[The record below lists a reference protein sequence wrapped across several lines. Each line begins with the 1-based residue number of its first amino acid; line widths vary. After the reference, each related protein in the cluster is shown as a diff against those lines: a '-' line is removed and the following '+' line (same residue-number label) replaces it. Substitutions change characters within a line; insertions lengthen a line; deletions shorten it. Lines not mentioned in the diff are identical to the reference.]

1 MHEWFPTVLLKK
13 QPREKM
19 LHSFASFSAEMQ
31 QRRWCESMP
40 HYFTNFFFS
49 FTYLLPYFHNKQKQQ
64 ETKKVAKKGKGFVSG
79 KTASD
84 LWFYFHLANL
94 WAFYYI
100 NINFTAP
107 LEHTVSESF

>member
-1 MHEWFPTVLLKK
+1 MHEWFPRVLLKK
-13 QPREKM
+13 QPREQM
-19 LHSFASFSAEMQ
+19 LQFFFFSAEMQ
-31 QRRWCESMP
+31 QRQWCESMP
-40 HYFTNFFFS
+40 HYFNNFLS
-49 FTYLLPYFHNKQKQQ
+49 FTYLLPYLLNKKKQQ
-64 ETKKVAKKGKGFVSG
+64 ETKKVAKNGRGFVSG